1 MELAAQ
7 ITTLTAN
14 LSNLPNSK
22 IAFAVSLIG
31 QYAKKRT
38 LSDRQIPYV
47 AELVKLAT
55 GQVPAAKTTDVGDFG
70 GIVNLFKQAGTK
82 LKYPK
87 IRLQVPGSGLIIRTV
102 ILSVAG
108 AQSKAPGSINVAGEG
123 SWGNRDWYGRVS
135 PEGQFDR
142 ARATTDEFAAALIP
156 VLQELSSDPIA
167 AVQRYGKLTGHCMFC
182 GTELSDARS
191 KAAGFGPVCAD
202 KWNLGD
208 QWKQAAKLGP
218 VPVAA
223 VA

>member
-14 LSNLPNSK
+14 LSNLPSSK

-31 QYAKKRT
+31 QFAKKQT
-38 LSDRQIPYV
+38 LSHRQIPYV

-55 GQVPAAKTTDVGDFG
+55 GQAPAQAKTDVGDFG
-70 GIVNLFKQAGTK
+70 GIINLFKQAGTK

-87 IRLQVPGSGLIIRTV
+87 IRLQVDGRGV
-102 ILSVAG
+102 VLSVAG
-108 AQSKAPGSINVAGEG
+108 AQAKAPGSINVAGEG

-156 VLQELSSDPIA
+156 VLQELSAEPVA
-167 AVQRYGKLTGHCMFC
+167 AVQRYGKLTGHCCFC

-202 KWNLGD
+202 KWNLSTE
-208 QWKQAAKLGP
+208 WKQAARLGP
-218 VPVAA
+218 VPVTA